1 MNVKSIALLILFLPF
16 IGISQE
22 YIDLLKIGYSH
33 TFDAKFEGTD
43 NSTEIKGFEAGIT
56 LPVVLNEKYA
66 LISGATFSTNNLQLF
81 PLAPN
86 TDLYSTMLKLG
97 LATSHNEKWSSTIVF
112 LPKMASDYKNLSGD
126 DFYFGGYAVV
136 KQKKSENLT
145 IRYGLYGSSEAF
157 GPFATPMIGVYYKS
171 PNKRLEID
179 ASLPIVADVN
189 YTFGKTTIG
198 FDYFGIGR
206 SFNIS
211 QDEFSEYYIEQS
223 PLEFSGYFQLNTLQ
237 KSVLLRAKVGYTS
250 NIYEVY
256 EQGDK
261 LDFRVSAFSF
271 GDNRTQLNPDI
282 KGSVFIKFEAIYR
295 LQFDNA
301 QSDSK
306 K

>member
-1 MNVKSIALLILFLPF
+1 MKIIVLLILFLPF
-16 IGISQE
+16 LGSSQE
-22 YIDLLKIGYSH
+22 YVDILKMGYSH

-43 NSTEIKGFEAGIT
+43 EKTDVKGFETDLTFPI
-56 LPVVLNEKYA
+56 VLNEKYA
-66 LISGATFSTNNLQLF
+66 LITGANFSAHRLQLF
-81 PLAPN
+81 PQALY
-86 TDLYSTMLKLG
+86 TDLYNTMLKLG
-97 LATSHNEKWSSTIVF
+97 VATSHNEKWSSTFVF
-112 LPKMASDYKNLSGD
+112 LPKLASDYQNISGD
-126 DFYFGGYAVV
+126 DFYYGGYAVV
-136 KQKKSENLT
+136 KQKKSEDLT
-145 IRYGLYGSSEAF
+145 LKYGVYGSSEAF
-157 GPFATPMIGVYYKS
+157 GPFVTPMIGVYYKS
-171 PNKRLEID
+171 PNKRFEID

-189 YTFGKTTIG
+189 YTFGKATIG

-223 PLEFSGYFQLNTLQ
+223 PLEFAGYFQLNTLQ

-295 LQFDNA
+295 LHFDKTKY
-301 QSDSK
+301 DSK

>member
-145 IRYGLYGSSEAF
+145 IRYGLYGSTEAF

-295 LQFDNA
+295 LQIDNA

>member
-145 IRYGLYGSSEAF
+145 IRYGLYGSTEAF

-189 YTFGKTTIG
+189 YTFGKATIG